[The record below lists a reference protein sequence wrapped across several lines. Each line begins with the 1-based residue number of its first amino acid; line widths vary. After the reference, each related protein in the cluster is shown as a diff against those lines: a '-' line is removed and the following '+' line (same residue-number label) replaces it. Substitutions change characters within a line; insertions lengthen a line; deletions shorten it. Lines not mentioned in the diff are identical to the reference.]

1 MITKKQSN
9 IFKVVTTVIALA
21 LYIFLKIKTSFNPV
35 IGILI
40 PVYSY
45 FLIIYFLNKKHKT
58 S

>member
-9 IFKVVTTVIALA
+9 IFKVFTTVIALA
-21 LYIFLKIKTSFNPV
+21 LYTFLKIKTSFNPV

-40 PVYSY
+40 PVYLY
-45 FLIIYFLNKKHKT
+45 FIIMYFANKKDKT